1 MKSTAIISFNE
12 INIAEQHLNGQARDR
27 CTAALWSIY
36 NVLKKAKTVSMEH
49 WHWNDTKLNI
59 LYKLGKQSVFF
70 DADNKVLILNEGE
83 INIKASVK
91 KDLTKCGFTIG
102 NKNSKTSLSYRDKD
116 FDDVIL
122 GLKMF
127 IDICEKCFS
136 TETAENIF
144 HYGDITVA
152 FENVNIK
159 AKEQEI
165 KNIIAHDVGLK
176 GTLSEN
182 VFNVISDTDRA
193 FIYTFDEKMNELGY
207 DFGNRLWG
215 ASSYSEVAYSKTGTK
230 SKNMVSRLKIQHD
243 NGKISLRFYIPNAD
257 INKKRAYIENAPEH
271 IRKAWIFENKNCT
284 GCNSSCSPKKYML
297 DGREFLKC
305 MHYAGTFTN
314 PNMANLTDY
323 IALVSEFFVK

>member
-1 MKSTAIISFNE
+1 MKSTAIINFNE
-12 INIAEQHLNGQARDR
+12 INIAEQHLNGQVRDR

-59 LYKLGKQSVFF
+59 LYKLGKQAVFS
-70 DADNKVLILNEGE
+70 DAENKVLALDESD

-91 KDLTKCGFTIG
+91 KDLTKCGFTVG
-102 NKNSKTSLSYRDKD
+102 NKDGKITLSYRGKD
-116 FDDVIL
+116 FDDVIF
-122 GLKMF
+122 GLKLF
-127 IDICEKCFS
+127 IDICEKSFS
-136 TETAENIF
+136 AETAENIF
-144 HYGDITVA
+144 HYGDISIA
-152 FENVNIK
+152 FENADIK

-165 KNIIAHDVGLK
+165 NNIIAHDVGLK
-176 GTLSEN
+176 GTLSEP

-193 FIYTFDEKMNELGY
+193 FIYAFDEKMNELGY

-230 SKNMVSRLKIQHD
+230 SKNMISRLKIIHD
-243 NGKISLRFYIPNAD
+243 NGKITLRFYIPNAD
-257 INKKRAYIENAPEH
+257 INKKHAYIENAPEH
-271 IRKAWIFENKNCT
+271 IRKAWIFEGHNCT
-284 GCNSSCSPKKYML
+284 GCNSSCSPKKYTL

-305 MHYAGTFTN
+305 VHYAGTFNN
-314 PNMANLTDY
+314 PNMACLTDY